1 MSQDK
6 AMQTDAHTDLIIV
19 GAGILGLATA
29 FRAHQQGLSVRVI
42 DRAERPVGS
51 SIMNFGHACFTGQAD
66 AVQDVAMNARS
77 GWTEA
82 AQKTGLWAA
91 TSGTYIPAVTE
102 TEMQLLEEFAN
113 HRGSDQVKLLSH
125 SEIANAIG
133 NPDLKYLGGAHLPLD
148 MRVNPREAAPRLA
161 AWLESQG
168 VIFNWR
174 HEVKTVAGGR
184 VDTNR
189 KHYQAERVICCPNFW
204 LTNLFPELADEHEVR
219 VCTLQMALIERP
231 TRIPKDI
238 ALFTGTSLA
247 RYDGFAGL
255 PSAAALKQELRDN
268 SPELVNCVANV
279 MSTGI
284 EEGLFIGDS
293 HAYDLSPDPFLQ
305 EKTSNLLMDTAC
317 NYFSIKEPRVIQRWQ
332 GRYSD
337 SPKTNLI
344 LEQSDSQTTVAVVTS
359 GIGMTLSFGIADLA
373 LQGTKPTELAD
384 F

>member
-1 MSQDK
+1 
-6 AMQTDAHTDLIIV
+6 MQTASSTDLIVV

-91 TSGTYIPAVTE
+91 PSGTYIPAVTE

-125 SEIANAIG
+125 SETANAIG
-133 NPDLKYLGGAHLPLD
+133 NPDLKCLGGAHLPLD

-174 HEVKTVAGGR
+174 HEVKTVAG
-184 VDTNR
+184 
-189 KHYQAERVICCPNFW
+189 
-204 LTNLFPELADEHEVR
+204 LS
-219 VCTLQMALIERP
+219 LIH
-231 TRIPKDI
+231 I
-238 ALFTGTSLA
+238 
-247 RYDGFAGL
+247 
-255 PSAAALKQELRDN
+255 
-268 SPELVNCVANV
+268 
-279 MSTGI
+279 
-284 EEGLFIGDS
+284 
-293 HAYDLSPDPFLQ
+293 
-305 EKTSNLLMDTAC
+305 
-317 NYFSIKEPRVIQRWQ
+317 
-332 GRYSD
+332 
-337 SPKTNLI
+337 
-344 LEQSDSQTTVAVVTS
+344 
-359 GIGMTLSFGIADLA
+359 
-373 LQGTKPTELAD
+373 
-384 F
+384 